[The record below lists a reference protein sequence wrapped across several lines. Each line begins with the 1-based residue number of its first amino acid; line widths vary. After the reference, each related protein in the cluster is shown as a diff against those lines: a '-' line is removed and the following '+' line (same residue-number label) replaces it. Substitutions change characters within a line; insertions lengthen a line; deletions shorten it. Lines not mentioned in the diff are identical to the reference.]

1 MNNRKQW
8 AALLS
13 AALVLVAIL
22 ATTDNGSSVAE
33 HPNLAKVTFVVS

>member
-1 MNNRKQW
+1 MINRKQW
-8 AALLS
+8 AVPVLS
-13 AALVLVAIL
+13 ALILVAIL